1 MARWKRGQEVYDKL
15 IANLAEAVSNHNDL
29 FNIDQSSIVA
39 FAKSCVPE
47 FVNTLRVAEA
57 ILIHEF
63 LMYQTE
69 VRKDIRTPI
78 YEYAGGD
85 RIASVTR
92 YIQKNIDLELAKQ
105 YAWYFTLP
113 LTSSLFNLS

>member
-1 MARWKRGQEVYDKL
+1 MARWKRGQEIHDKL
-15 IANLAEAVSNHNDL
+15 IANLAEAVSNHNDA
-29 FNIDQSSIVA
+29 FNMGESSIAA

-78 YEYAGGD
+78 YEYAGVD

-92 YIQKNIDLELAKQ
+92 YIQKNIELELAKCF
-105 YAWYFTLP
+105 A
-113 LTSSLFNLS
+113 